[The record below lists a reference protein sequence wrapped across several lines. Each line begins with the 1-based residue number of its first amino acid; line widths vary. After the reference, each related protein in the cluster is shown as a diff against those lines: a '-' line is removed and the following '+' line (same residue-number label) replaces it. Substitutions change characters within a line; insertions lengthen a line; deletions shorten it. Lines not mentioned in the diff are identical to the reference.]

1 MEPQKIAESVRT
13 HWSVENNLHWQL
25 DVSFGED
32 AGRKTGNAAQN
43 FSLIN
48 KIALMVLKKS
58 PRKGSIK
65 EKRKTAGWDQG
76 FLCELL
82 LAQNF

>member
-1 MEPQKIAESVRT
+1 LEAKKIADAVRA
-13 HWSVENNLHWQL
+13 HWSVENCLHWQL

-32 AGRKTGNAAQN
+32 MRIKTGNAAQN
-43 FSLIN
+43 FSLMN
-48 KIALMVLKKS
+48 KIAIMLLKKS

-65 EKRKTAGWDQG
+65 GKRKAAGWDTE

>member
-1 MEPQKIAESVRT
+1 MEAKKNSKCRT
-13 HWSVENNLHWQL
+13 CTLVCRKLSALAIG
-25 DVSFGED
+25 VSFGED
-32 AGRKTGNAAQN
+32 MGRKTGNAAQN
-43 FSLIN
+43 FSLMN
-48 KIALMVLKKS
+48 KIALMLLKKS

-65 EKRKTAGWDQG
+65 GKRKAAGWDTE